1 MSQSQQFPSAPRR
14 TGTYSSQ
21 HDELHLSGMSQHAQ
35 VSPRD
40 YSESPN
46 SAPQF
51 KLDQPPGPPA
61 SSAHHYSPTSSVP
74 NVLQPGGLG
83 SRQPATASPTNMSA
97 PGLGSL
103 QGSMNPQH
111 DYQSPAKPTNLAVS
125 TGGYRSSPGNA
136 AYDGASSS
144 YAPYTPTTP
153 GGSASGPSQFVSPS
167 DPGKYSGTSS
177 QRNFSNTPLGLAD
190 IRPRADSTLSD
201 GAPGSLQ
208 YEIANMQASPGNYLA
223 PWALY
228 AFDWCK
234 WQPQGS
240 GAGKVAIA
248 SYLEDGHNFVRYPSS
263 SGLSLVSPHGE
274 SSGVSYP
281 SLTIAPVHARFK
293 YLTLKSY
300 PRPPASRLQAAP
312 TSVSTSPRLLKLRT
326 PTP

>member
-14 TGTYSSQ
+14 PGTYSSQ

-35 VSPRD
+35 LSPRD
-40 YSESPN
+40 FAGSPN

-83 SRQPATASPTNMSA
+83 SRQPTTASPTNMSA

-103 QGSMNPQH
+103 QGAMNPQH
-111 DYQSPAKPTNLAVS
+111 DYQAQPKPSNLAVS
-125 TGGYRSSPGNA
+125 TGGYPRSSPSTG
-136 AYDGASSS
+136 YEPSSS

-153 GGSASGPSQFVSPS
+153 GGSSAGPPQYMSPS
-167 DPGKYSGTSS
+167 EASKYATSS
-177 QRNFSNTPLGLAD
+177 QRNVSNTPLGLAD
-190 IRPRADSTLSD
+190 IRPRADSTMSD
-201 GAPGSLQ
+201 CAPGSAQ

-234 WQPQGS
+234 WQPQGN

-248 SYLEDGHNFVRYPSS
+248 SYLEDGHNFVCYPTLA
-263 SGLSLVSPHGE
+263 GPLE
-274 SSGVSYP
+274 F
-281 SLTIAPVHARFK
+281 HAMSRK
-293 YLTLKSY
+293 VADDCV
-300 PRPPASRLQAAP
+300 PA
-312 TSVSTSPRLLKLRT
+312 
-326 PTP
+326 